1 MWFWPFRDEL
11 SRMGDHGMGS
21 RNGKVQFR
29 RKIGETPPC
38 AARSP
43 AGSYSEGRY
52 ENKPQRSLG
61 ADNGIMIEAGTREAQ
76 GGVHVA
82 QRGPMVCVGDAAKDS
97 RCRSYRSARMGPSGA
112 LVAKNGAGAMKE
124 RGA

>member
-1 MWFWPFRDEL
+1 
-11 SRMGDHGMGS
+11 MGDHGTGS

-38 AARSP
+38 APRSP
-43 AGSYSEGRY
+43 AGSYSEGGR

-61 ADNGIMIEAGTREAQ
+61 ADNGTMIEAGTREAQ
-76 GGVHVA
+76 SGGHVA

-97 RCRSYRSARMGPSGA
+97 RLWSARI
-112 LVAKNGAGAMKE
+112 
-124 RGA
+124 